1 MEPEPFHGP
10 GKLRYTWYVA
20 GERRDETRGE
30 PQVLVPYPGPD
41 GSGDVQDIFV
51 YLRPETNGV
60 LVESTLLRVIEKCR
74 KDRSGIKLIYLANI
88 PGDFILRNHI
98 VERHYAQKFYFAVHG
113 KRAFTHSM
121 RERVEAYFG
130 VVWDEAHVIGGFEAL
145 NVLNKTP
152 EGLHSTWVPAGDHL
166 VVDGQSIK
174 RIEGILVVNYDIPA
188 ILAKNSRSTDIA
200 VMLFR
205 CSDYDYFEEL
215 VDLMHEA
222 LVEKGILGK
231 NVPASRA
238 FHYSKGPFE
247 QLLDAVD
254 YLYASG
260 SEPVP
265 LEGLSFVQY
274 AAARGFTLDD
284 LLGVVRNPIGLFDDG
299 GGELREDNIFIY
311 TADDSYAESIDK
323 LEHLRAQHW
332 TRRY

>member
-1 MEPEPFHGP
+1 M
-10 GKLRYTWYVA
+10 A
-20 GERRDETRGE
+20 GEERGE

-41 GSGDVQDIFV
+41 GSGEVQDIFV

-60 LVESTLLRVIEKCR
+60 LVESTLLRVIDECR
-74 KDRSGIKLIYLANI
+74 KSRSDIKLIYLANI
-88 PGDFILRNHI
+88 PGDFILRHHI

-113 KRAFTHSM
+113 KRAFTRSM

-130 VVWDEAHVIGGFEAL
+130 VSWDDATVIGGFEAL
-145 NVLNKTP
+145 NVLHKTP
-152 EGLHSTWVPAGDHL
+152 EQLHSTWVPAGDHL

-174 RIEGILVVNYDIPA
+174 RTEGIFIVNYDIPA

-205 CSDYDYFEEL
+205 CTDYGLFDEA

-222 LVEKGILGK
+222 LVQKGILGK
-231 NVPASRA
+231 EVPASRA

-260 SEPVP
+260 SDPVP
-265 LEGLSFVQY
+265 LESLSFVQY
-274 AAARGFTLDD
+274 AESRGFTLRD
-284 LLGVVRNPIGLFDDG
+284 LLGVVRNPICLFDDD
-299 GGELREDNIFIY
+299 GGELREDNIFIR
-311 TADDSYAESIDK
+311 TVNDSYAESIDK
-323 LEHLRAQHW
+323 LGHLRAQHW